1 MEYRQMTAQ
10 NYDSALDL
18 VKDRLKQIDE
28 IKEKFSGFPEVQK
41 KLQSARDALVESEEE
56 IMTYYDLTSLE
67 KYNKS

>member
-1 MEYRQMTAQ
+1 MTTHI
-10 NYDSALDL
+10 YDSTLDL
-18 VKDRLKQIDE
+18 VKERLKQIDK

-41 KLQSARDALVESEEE
+41 ELQSARDALVESEEE